1 MGRNSLKN
9 FVMLFLIVILSACG
23 SSKHTVKAQ
32 IESEST
38 ETAKAAEVV
47 IPNTIAAKF
56 REGSHYMRISD
67 DSELPTSSDK
77 IQITE
82 FFLYSCPHCYE
93 LEPKLQKWL
102 EKYDNVEFSRVP
114 AILGPSW
121 SEMAKFYYVAEKL
134 GKLDTLHKKFFYE
147 NQQSKNK
154 FISELSIRQ
163 YFVLN
168 GIEESDYAKAYYD
181 EEVMEKTSQ
190 ARILSIKYNLRGVPV
205 VIVNNKWK
213 VAPYFVRDQEQM
225 LELLDYLIELEAG
238 GGQ

>member
-1 MGRNSLKN
+1 MGRNSLKK
-9 FVMLFLIVILSACG
+9 FVTLTLIVILSACG
-23 SSKHTVKAQ
+23 NKQMVKP
-32 IESEST
+32 EMVT
-38 ETAKAAEVV
+38 EPNEKTATT

-56 REGSHYMRISD
+56 REGSHYMRINA
-67 DSELPTSSDK
+67 DSTLPTDSDK

-102 EKYDNVEFSRVP
+102 EKYDNVEFTRIP

-134 GKLDTLHKKFFYE
+134 GKLDELHKKFFYE

-168 GIEESDYAKAYYD
+168 GVEENVYTKAYYD
-181 EEVMEKTSQ
+181 EEVMEKTNL
-190 ARILSIKYNLRGVPV
+190 ARTLSIKYNLRGVPV

-213 VAPYFVRDQEQM
+213 VAPYFVRDQQQM
-225 LELLDYLIELEAG
+225 LELLDFLIELEAG